1 MSRDTS
7 RRANSEFTKRE
18 HDGCSFAAV
27 RVLFAVLALAA
38 SFGALPEAGASA
50 SHPAPPPRFLV
61 SHVRG
66 WIARSHSAR
75 PVKAWFVLTRREP
88 ANEVLS
94 GASVNSNQ
102 PVYVVVIKGAFT
114 VPRPGPAA
122 QGSMHVSVLN
132 SVIDARTGRETD
144 GGLGRSMPDLAR
156 LGKVRDLLPYLRRR

>member
-1 MSRDTS
+1 M
-7 RRANSEFTKRE
+7 
-18 HDGCSFAAV
+18 
-27 RVLFAVLALAA
+27 RVLFAVFVIAA
-38 SFGALPEAGASA
+38 SFAALPEVGSSA

-61 SHVRG
+61 NQVRG
-66 WIARSHSAR
+66 WIARSHSTQS
-75 PVKAWFVLTRREP
+75 VKAWFVLTRREA

-94 GASVNSNQ
+94 GASVNSNR

-156 LGKVRDLLPYLRRR
+156 LGRVRDLSPYLQHR